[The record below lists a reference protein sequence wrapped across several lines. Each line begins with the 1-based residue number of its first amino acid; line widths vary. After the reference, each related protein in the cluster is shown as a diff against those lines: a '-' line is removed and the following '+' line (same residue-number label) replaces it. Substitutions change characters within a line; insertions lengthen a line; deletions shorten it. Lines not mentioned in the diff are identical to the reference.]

1 MASLLQVSEL
11 RAGYG
16 AGDVLQGVD
25 LAIEPGEIVAVL
37 GRNGVGKSTLMKALI
52 GILPARR
59 GRLVYKGDEVT
70 AMPADRRARLGIGY
84 VPQGRE
90 IFPHLT
96 VLDNLRL
103 GRLINVAAG
112 TLALD
117 EVYGYF
123 PFLKERARQR
133 GGTLSGGQ
141 QEMLAIARALVGRP
155 DLVLLDEPSDGVQPS
170 IVQEIGDFLLRL
182 VAAQPI
188 GILIVEQNIDLIHT
202 VAQRAYVMDKGR
214 LTASLDRSA
223 IADVGAL
230 SRHLAL

>member
-1 MASLLQVSEL
+1 VSLLQVSEL

-37 GRNGVGKSTLMKALI
+37 GRNGVGKSTLMKAVI

-59 GRLVYKGDEVT
+59 GRIVHKGSDVT
-70 AMPADRRARLGIGY
+70 PMPADRRARLGIGY

-96 VLDNLRL
+96 VIDNLRL
-103 GRLINVAAG
+103 GRLINVEAG
-112 TLALD
+112 ALALD
-117 EVYGYF
+117 QVYGWF

-141 QEMLAIARALVGRP
+141 QEMLAIARALVGLP
-155 DLVLLDEPSDGVQPS
+155 DLLLLDEPSDGVQPS
-170 IVQEIGDFLLRL
+170 IVQEIGDFLVKL
-182 VAAQPI
+182 VAERPI
-188 GILIVEQNIDLIHT
+188 GILIVEQNIGLIQT
-202 VAQRAYVMDKGR
+202 VAQRGFVMDKGR
-214 LTASLDRSA
+214 LTASLDRA
-223 IADVGAL
+223 ALADATAL
-230 SRHLAL
+230 SHHIAL

>member
-1 MASLLQVSEL
+1 VSLLQVSEL

-37 GRNGVGKSTLMKALI
+37 GRNGVGKSTLMKAVI

-59 GRLVYKGDEVT
+59 GRIVHKSSDVT
-70 AMPADRRARLGIGY
+70 SMPADRRARLGIGY

-96 VLDNLRL
+96 VMDNLRL
-103 GRLINVAAG
+103 GRLINVEAG
-112 TLALD
+112 ALALD
-117 EVYGYF
+117 QVYGWF

-141 QEMLAIARALVGRP
+141 QEMLAIARALVGLP
-155 DLVLLDEPSDGVQPS
+155 DLLLLDEPSDGVQPS
-170 IVQEIGDFLLRL
+170 IVQEIGDFLVKL
-182 VAAQPI
+182 VAERPI
-188 GILIVEQNIDLIHT
+188 GILIVEQNIDLIQT
-202 VAQRAYVMDKGR
+202 VAQRAFVMDKGR
-214 LTASLDRSA
+214 LTASLDRA
-223 IADVGAL
+223 ALADATAL
-230 SRHLAL
+230 SHHIAL